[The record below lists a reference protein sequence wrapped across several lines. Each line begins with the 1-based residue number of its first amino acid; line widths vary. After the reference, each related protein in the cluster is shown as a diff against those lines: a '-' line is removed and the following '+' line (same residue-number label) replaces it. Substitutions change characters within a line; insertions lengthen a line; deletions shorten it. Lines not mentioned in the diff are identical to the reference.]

1 MARPLASCIGAL
13 ACGSAV
19 GLGAFGAHAL
29 KSVLEPAQ
37 LDTWN
42 TAVQYQLVHGL
53 AMLVAAPAPLP
64 QRLGSAVLHCFGWG
78 ILCFS
83 GSLYLLATTGMQ
95 FLGPITPLGGV
106 LFLVG
111 WILFAAGALH
121 AGRKC

>member
-1 MARPLASCIGAL
+1 MARPLASFLGAL

-19 GLGAFGAHAL
+19 GLGAFGAHGL
-29 KSVLEPAQ
+29 KGVLEPAQ

-42 TAVQYQLVHGL
+42 TAVLYQLVHGL
-53 AMLVAAPAPLP
+53 AMLVTALAPMP

-83 GSLYLLATTGMQ
+83 GSLYLLATAGMK
-95 FLGPITPLGGV
+95 FLGPVTPLGGV

-111 WILFAAGALH
+111 WILFAAGALR
-121 AGRKC
+121 AGRKS